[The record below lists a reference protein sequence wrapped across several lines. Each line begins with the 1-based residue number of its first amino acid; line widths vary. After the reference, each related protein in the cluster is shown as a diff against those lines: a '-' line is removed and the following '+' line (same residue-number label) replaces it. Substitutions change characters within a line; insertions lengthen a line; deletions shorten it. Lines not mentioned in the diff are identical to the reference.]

1 MTDRLDPSRLDRAEL
16 ISLLETLGSE
26 NDEEVLAAARVLDT
40 KVTAAG
46 TSWSVLLA
54 DRVGTTPG
62 AESSPSE
69 DDDAEAAEA
78 GAATASLPSD
88 ESAKKAETLALIDKL
103 LARSGHSDDLRQ
115 ELEGYKEEL
124 AAGDDGEFGDS
135 DHAYIR
141 ALYKRLAG

>member
-54 DRVGTTPG
+54 DRAGPDDSLSEEENAEEGT
-62 AESSPSE
+62 
-69 DDDAEAAEA
+69 AA
-78 GAATASLPSD
+78 ASLPAD
-88 ESAKKAETLALIDKL
+88 EAAKQAETLKLIDKL

-124 AAGDDGEFGDS
+124 AAGADGEFGDS

>member
-54 DRVGTTPG
+54 DRAGGPGPDDSLSEEDSAEEGT
-62 AESSPSE
+62 
-69 DDDAEAAEA
+69 AA
-78 GAATASLPSD
+78 ASLPAD
-88 ESAKKAETLALIDKL
+88 EAAKQAETLKLIDKL
-103 LARSGHSDDLRQ
+103 LARSGHSEDLRQ

-124 AAGDDGEFGDS
+124 AAGADGEFGDS